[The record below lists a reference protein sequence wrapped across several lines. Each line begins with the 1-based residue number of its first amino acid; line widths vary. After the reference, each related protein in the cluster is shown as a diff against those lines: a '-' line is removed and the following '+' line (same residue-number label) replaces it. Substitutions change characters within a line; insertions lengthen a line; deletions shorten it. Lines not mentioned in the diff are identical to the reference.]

1 MHILITIVNSSF
13 AVPLLLRN
21 KLTVSL
27 HSYSQ
32 CRWILASSITELRA
46 GCPTNFMPLACS
58 LAVELVEAK
67 AAKRGEAI
75 YASCVPWKT

>member
-1 MHILITIVNSSF
+1 
-13 AVPLLLRN
+13 
-21 KLTVSL
+21 
-27 HSYSQ
+27 
-32 CRWILASSITELRA
+32 LASSITELRA